1 VGDDHVLRK
10 SRDLLQPLL
19 FPFKIRPAIADEFN
33 SKQEEERPMAVRLF
47 QSQTSMFCEKVRVV
61 LALKKIPYDIVDV
74 RKDERKS
81 LIEYTGQR
89 KVPSMDYNGQCVID
103 STVISALL
111 EEKHPGN
118 SIYPEG
124 AANKGLCLALEDWS
138 DEVLIHANHA
148 MRRAETPEARHKAE
162 EQWAVQFKTLD
173 QIYSGKKF
181 LFERM
186 TIADIA
192 IFSQLHYLY
201 TTVKYEIPASYKNV
215 GGFMENMRQNLRL
228 NSLADSFTAQ
238 SL

>member
-1 VGDDHVLRK
+1 M
-10 SRDLLQPLL
+10 
-19 FPFKIRPAIADEFN
+19 AI
-33 SKQEEERPMAVRLF
+33 RLF
-47 QSQTSMFCEKVRVV
+47 NSQTSMFCEKVRVV
-61 LALKKIPYDIVDV
+61 FALKKVPYDVVDV

-89 KVPSMDYNGQCVID
+89 KVPSMNYNGECVID
-103 STVISALL
+103 STLISARL
-111 EEKHPGN
+111 EKDHPAD

-148 MRRAETPEARHKAE
+148 IRRAETPEARQKAE
-162 EQWAVQFKTLD
+162 AEWDAHFKILD
-173 QIYSGKKF
+173 LMYSGKKF

-186 TIADIA
+186 TLADIS

-201 TTVKYEIPASYKNV
+201 TAVKYEIPAKYKNV
-215 GGFMENMRQNLRL
+215 HAFMENMRQALKL
-228 NSLADSFTAQ
+228 KSLADSFDAP

>member
-1 VGDDHVLRK
+1 M
-10 SRDLLQPLL
+10 
-19 FPFKIRPAIADEFN
+19 AI
-33 SKQEEERPMAVRLF
+33 RLF

-61 LALKKIPYDIVDV
+61 FAVKKVPYEIVDV

-89 KVPSMDYNGQCVID
+89 KVPTIDYNGKCVID

-111 EEKHPGN
+111 EKDHPAS
-118 SIYPEG
+118 SIYPDG

-148 MRRAETPEARHKAE
+148 IRRAETPDARKKAE
-162 EQWAVQFKTLD
+162 EQWAAHFNTLE
-173 QIYSGKKF
+173 QMYSGKKF
-181 LFERM
+181 IFDRM

-201 TTVKYEIPASYKNV
+201 TTVKYEIPANYKNV
-215 GGFMENMRQNLRL
+215 LAFMENMRQTLKL
-228 NSLADSFTAQ
+228 NSLADSFDAR